1 MQKFNLFVLE
11 EGKSEF
17 YAAIFFF
24 NLKSF
29 SPIIAYKNVDLKC
42 ILIYGV
48 SPIPESLSLEIVIYL
63 KRENYILYSVLL
75 KLTLILND
83 TKGLTKV
90 P

>member
-1 MQKFNLFVLE
+1 MSKIV
-11 EGKSEF
+11 
-17 YAAIFFF
+17 IFFLLQILF
-24 NLKSF
+24 FLS
-29 SPIIAYKNVDLKC
+29 IAYKNVDLKC

-48 SPIPESLSLEIVIYL
+48 SPKPESLSLELVIYL